1 MITLENAA
9 DALTRPSS
17 AEHPAQRAL
26 LRLVSTRTGGAYP
39 HVRDLDFELRFRD
52 ATIAAALALNAS
64 GAGFEVFE
72 TSRCN
77 PEYWNREPNGAFR
90 LRPDR
95 RPSEGIRDIFV
106 NGPLYG
112 FECATAIVIVF
123 YKAALDTIGEEAY
136 DRLFA
141 NTYLFHWNVDRD
153 LGLTTIRTTRYVPG
167 DCLYFANPDVDPDKM
182 EWQGENVI
190 YFGGDTY
197 YGHGLGIRSSRE
209 IIDALNRNRRP
220 GATRS
225 AFLMRQATRPGYVKL
240 SQAAAS
246 TPGFRG
252 IPAAVDLNVP
262 PPHRARIGGRL
273 YLFDLGGEDASC
285 EEAVGASGT

>member
-1 MITLENAA
+1 MIYLENGTQ
-9 DALTRPSS
+9 ALTRRPSG
-17 AEHPAQRAL
+17 ELPAHREL
-26 LRLVSTRTGGAYP
+26 LRLISARSGGAYP
-39 HVRDLDFELRFRD
+39 QARDLDFELRFRD

-123 YKAALDTIGEEAY
+123 YKAALDTIGDAAY

-153 LGLTTIRTTRYVPG
+153 LGLTTIRTTRFIPG
-167 DCLYFANPDVDPDKM
+167 DCLYFDNPDVDPNKM

-197 YGHGLGIRSSRE
+197 YGHGMGIRSSRE

-220 GATRS
+220 GARRS

-240 SQAAAS
+240 SQEAAS
-246 TPGFRG
+246 VPGYRG
-252 IPAAVDLNVP
+252 IPAFVDLSAP
-262 PPHRARIGGRL
+262 PPHRALVGSRL
-273 YLFDLGGEDASC
+273 YLFDEDPAAAQ
-285 EEAVGASGT
+285 EAGAQEAPA